1 MATHDHDK
9 NRRPKGASANDT
21 GDFIISG
28 TQLGI
33 GRTDNLSTLTV
44 QARPTFPLSGTVD
57 TTFNSA
63 AVTGTLTKFL
73 SELSIGDTIEVDPS
87 WYGRKAVVAIASDT
101 SLTVDSP
108 FQIGFSGQ
116 ATARPSAARFDND
129 AGTAVA
135 VINDQG
141 NIGIGTAGPRGML
154 EVTGPGAGDLDGCP
168 VAVRVHT
175 PLGSDVWPLIMSTE
189 SNDGTTS
196 STSGFAIWVTQ
207 MGGDGGAT
215 LTFSLFHD
223 DNITLQDFITIDGNG
238 LHLRAGFSASPVF
251 VTTNYPVQPT
261 DHYIFADSSAGAI
274 TLTLPSSSDI
284 QGQVLFI
291 YKQAGAHDVT
301 IVPAPGETVNG
312 AAGGKTISTQFAG
325 LHLIAHGAGLWIAS
339 VLTAA

>member
-44 QARPTFPLSGTVD
+44 QAREGFQLSGTVL
-57 TTFNSA
+57 TTYGSA
-63 AVTGTLTKFL
+63 TVTGTSTKFL
-73 SELSIGDTIEVDPS
+73 SELNVGDTLEVDPA
-87 WYGRKAVVAIASDT
+87 WYGRKAVIAIASDT
-101 SLTVDSP
+101 SLTVDSQ
-108 FQIGFSGQ
+108 FQLGFSGQ
-116 ATARPSAARFDND
+116 ATARPSAARFDD
-129 AGTAVA
+129 GTGAPVA
-135 VINDQG
+135 VITDQG

-207 MGGDGGAT
+207 LGGDGGAT

-223 DNITLQDFITIDGNG
+223 DNMTLQDFVSIDGNG
-238 LHLRAGFSASPVF
+238 FHLKAGFSVNRAYVAS
-251 VTTNYPVQPT
+251 NYSVQPT
-261 DHYIFADSSAGAI
+261 DHYIFADTTAGAI
-274 TLTLPSSSDI
+274 TITLPSSDDI

-291 YKQAGAHDVT
+291 YKQTGAHDVT
-301 IVPAPGETVNG
+301 IVPAPGQTVNG
-312 AAGGKTISTQFAG
+312 AAGGKTISTQFGG
-325 LHLIAHGAGLWIAS
+325 LHLIGQMGGLWIAS
-339 VLTAA
+339 VLAAA